1 MIAMGNQ
8 RSPLCG
14 NYSIQYYRIIGNY
27 SEYIA
32 ATIRHKARFPWYT
45 RRMEQSEISR
55 ILIEKRKKL
64 RITKTCLSQ
73 LTGISRTQIY
83 NIEHNLKSPSVE
95 TLAKLCNELGLVVSV
110 TERQYASRKGC
121 STTSDKKKQVQT
133 NQIETDVIPDY

>member
-1 MIAMGNQ
+1 
-8 RSPLCG
+8 
-14 NYSIQYYRIIGNY
+14 
-27 SEYIA
+27 
-32 ATIRHKARFPWYT
+32 
-45 RRMEQSEISR
+45 MEQSEISR

-64 RITKTCLSQ
+64 RITKTRLSQ

-110 TERQYASRKGC
+110 TERQYTSRKGC